1 MIYLK
6 PKPEAGEQL
15 TIDAHGL
22 LDLRFIF
29 VRARLLFSRLKFR
42 CRGSKSKGRGTRP
55 SKPITVSTRKYSIRA
70 ATGHLRNCGFVS
82 QPWLM
87 FLAGPSNI
95 ALPRAES

>member
-29 VRARLLFSRLKFR
+29 VRARLLFSRLKISMSRFEKQR
-42 CRGSKSKGRGTRP
+42 SRHP
-55 SKPITVSTRKYSIRA
+55 SIEADNGIDT
-70 ATGHLRNCGFVS
+70 
-82 QPWLM
+82 
-87 FLAGPSNI
+87 
-95 ALPRAES
+95 

>member
-29 VRARLLFSRLKFR
+29 ARLLFSRLKISMSR
-42 CRGSKSKGRGTRP
+42 YP
-55 SKPITVSTRKYSIRA
+55 SIEADNGIDT
-70 ATGHLRNCGFVS
+70 
-82 QPWLM
+82 
-87 FLAGPSNI
+87 
-95 ALPRAES
+95 

>member
-29 VRARLLFSRLKFR
+29 VRARLLFSRLKISMSR
-42 CRGSKSKGRGTRP
+42 YP
-55 SKPITVSTRKYSIRA
+55 SIEADNGIDT
-70 ATGHLRNCGFVS
+70 
-82 QPWLM
+82 
-87 FLAGPSNI
+87 
-95 ALPRAES
+95 